1 MVDKLIYYINESIFY
16 NESMIHYI
24 SSNVNLTKKC
34 GVKQSLYENVIITLS
49 MEP

>member
-1 MVDKLIYYINESIFY
+1 MVDKLIHYINESSSFIDLIF
-16 NESMIHYI
+16 